1 VARTWKVLAIRWAG
15 TTANQYAPMRRLIV
29 STLGLQVKHEE
40 GDFLV
45 ADAENGDRFEV
56 FGNRKQ
62 RPSWQ
67 FDQSPVMVG
76 FLVDDIEAA
85 RVTLEADGVE
95 LLGPLEGDDSMK
107 WQHFRAPNG
116 ATFELTWDSRVTQG

>member
-1 VARTWKVLAIRWAG
+1 
-15 TTANQYAPMRRLIV
+15 MRKLIV

-40 GDFLV
+40 SNFLV
-45 ADAENGDRFEV
+45 ADTKNGDRFEV
-56 FGNRKQ
+56 FGQLKE
-62 RPSWQ
+62 RPAWQ

-85 RVTLEADGVE
+85 RATLEADGVE
-95 LLGPLEGDDSMK
+95 LLGPLRGDDSMK

-116 ATFELTWDSRVTQG
+116 ASFELTWDARASRV